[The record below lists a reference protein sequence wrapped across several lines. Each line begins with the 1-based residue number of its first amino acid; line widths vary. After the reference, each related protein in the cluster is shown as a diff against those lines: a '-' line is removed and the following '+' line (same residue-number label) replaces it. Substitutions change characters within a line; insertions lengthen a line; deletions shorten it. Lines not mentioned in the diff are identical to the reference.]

1 MFRSDLL
8 KGKRILVT
16 GGGTGLGKSIGR
28 RYLELGAQLIICGRR
43 TEVLNAAADELR
55 SATSGSV
62 ATVQCDVRN
71 ADSVEAMMEEIWRH
85 GPLDVLVNNA
95 AANFVARTDKLS
107 PRAIDAVLGIVLH
120 GSFYCTVACGRRWI
134 EGQRG
139 GSVISVATTPS
150 FTGLAF
156 TAPSAAAKAGVVAM
170 TRSLAVE
177 WGPKGIRLNAVAPG
191 LFPTEGAWE
200 RLYPPGSQVEPQ
212 ELGVPLRRVGKHEEL
227 ANLFAYLAADESAY
241 ITGDLIVIDG
251 GRWMQGVGGP
261 SNRAMHEWTEEQ
273 WAALRKR

>member
-43 TEVLNAAADELR
+43 AEVLSAAADELR